1 MENSHD
7 EISQEEEA
15 FRYRAIVESMNDGLG
30 IINDDGVFTYVNPK
44 FAQMLEYPQVDI
56 VGRPL
61 TNFVD
66 ETNRKVLRENIRKRT
81 EGQATQYE
89 LEWTTSKGR
98 KVPSIVSGAPMIN
111 EKGEYRG
118 SFAVITD
125 ITELRESRIALVE
138 SIEMMRRIYEES
150 QVAIELFDGKG
161 ILITANQ
168 AALNIFG
175 LTDPNGL
182 IGFSLFDD
190 PNVPK
195 EMKVKLIRGEAVHWE
210 NIFNF
215 DVVEEE
221 GFYNTNREGT
231 VVLDTWATPLG
242 LENGG
247 ELKGYLV
254 QIMEITEER
263 LTEAALVDSEHRYK
277 LLAENVTDII
287 FTSDLELNITY
298 LSPSVEMTLGYT
310 ADELQGTSLIEHM
323 SPESVWVAIEAVK
336 IALEEEKLEDQS
348 LSRGESPPLAIQ
360 LKKKD
365 GSTVWLEVART
376 FMRGDEGKPT
386 GILGVARN
394 IEERRAAEKALRTSE
409 TKYRTLIDQS
419 FQGIMILQAIPLEV
433 KFVNP
438 AFANFLEHTVT
449 EVLQFSASDIQKMI
463 HSEDWEGVM
472 ARLQELM
479 SGDDPRTIPMVI
491 RVFQK
496 DGDMQYLEM
505 FGRRVEFEG
514 SPALQLVAINVTDRL
529 EAERHIQTQKERAML
544 YLDLM
549 SHDFRNQLQIILGS
563 SMVMEA
569 TLTDSEARRLLGQ
582 ITSSVERCQS
592 MISKVK
598 VTEPLMSVPLRPR
611 KLSQAVNELMQTQK
625 KIHQDVEFNISL
637 KPDHAIINA
646 DQFLEQLLEN
656 LIENAIEHNPRTEKK
671 VWIQMIESGDG
682 YEISVGDNGHGI
694 TEALQG
700 AIFDVTRR
708 FGGVGLHQAKQICEK
723 YGGLIKTRDRVSGKP
738 DKGVEFVVWLPKTRI
753 TNSE

>member
-1 MENSHD
+1 
-7 EISQEEEA
+7 
-15 FRYRAIVESMNDGLG
+15 
-30 IINDDGVFTYVNPK
+30 
-44 FAQMLEYPQVDI
+44 
-56 VGRPL
+56 
-61 TNFVD
+61 
-66 ETNRKVLRENIRKRT
+66 
-81 EGQATQYE
+81 
-89 LEWTTSKGR
+89 
-98 KVPSIVSGAPMIN
+98 
-111 EKGEYRG
+111 
-118 SFAVITD
+118 
-125 ITELRESRIALVE
+125 
-138 SIEMMRRIYEES
+138 
-150 QVAIELFDGKG
+150 
-161 ILITANQ
+161 
-168 AALNIFG
+168 
-175 LTDPNGL
+175 
-182 IGFSLFDD
+182 
-190 PNVPK
+190 
-195 EMKVKLIRGEAVHWE
+195 MKVKLIRGEAVHWE